1 MQIKQSKDTIRD
13 NVRKIFAQ
21 GVMELTGKAKVGVM
35 GKNTKVRYSEDYQ
48 PNFKGAQDQQGPEKP
63 SFDKHL
69 IAVSNCDGN
78 MEINEFMFS
87 DGSSIKLDTTWSLDA
102 FKTMHIHP

>member
-48 PNFKGAQDQQGPEKP
+48 PNFKGAQD
-63 SFDKHL
+63 
-69 IAVSNCDGN
+69 
-78 MEINEFMFS
+78 
-87 DGSSIKLDTTWSLDA
+87 
-102 FKTMHIHP
+102 